1 MIDKVK
7 TAILEYKLIEPR
19 DKVVVGVSGGPDS
32 ICMLHLLINLREEF
46 NFDIFCVHIN
56 HMIRGLDSDMDE
68 NYVEKFCMENM
79 IPLDIY
85 RFDIPKI
92 AKEKKISSEEA
103 GRLSRYE
110 AFKDAEIKHGC
121 NKIALAHNKNDQA
134 ETLLMRLFRGTS
146 PRGLACMEPM
156 RDGRFIRP
164 LLGVT
169 RTEIERYCLDNQLK
183 PCIDK
188 SNLEPSYTR
197 NKIRLELIPYL
208 EKNYNENLTDSL
220 FRLSKIAG
228 EENSY
233 FNMIV
238 EKFVNKHVE
247 LKADD
252 LKIYKADFNMEIF
265 NQEHPTIR
273 KKILIHMAELF
284 NKAENI
290 SYANLESAVKF
301 LQDGKTSKRFEL
313 PNDLC
318 ISSAYGK
325 ATIKSLDHKENNAYE
340 VKDVGKLIEK
350 IIDVKD
356 VQNLKSKENVK
367 YFDYDAILDSNLK
380 ITLRR
385 RRAGDYI
392 KPLGMKGTKTIKD
405 LFIDTKVP
413 KEDRDSVMLACL
425 GSEVIWIIGSQI
437 NENYKI
443 TDTTKRAMMLE
454 YKIET

>member
-1 MIDKVK
+1 MIDKIK
-7 TAILEYKLIEPR
+7 RAILEDKLIVPR

-46 NFDIFCVHIN
+46 NFEIFCVHIN

-68 NYVEKFCMENM
+68 KYVENFCVENM

-85 RFDIPKI
+85 RFNIPKI

-110 AFKDAEIKHGC
+110 AFEDAGIKHGC

-146 PRGLACMEPM
+146 PRGLACMESM

-164 LLGVT
+164 LLGIT
-169 RTEIERYCLDNQLK
+169 RTEIERYCSVNKLN

-208 EKNYNENLTDSL
+208 EKNYNENLVDSL

-228 EENSY
+228 EEKSY

-238 EKFVNKHVE
+238 EEFVSKHVE
-247 LKADD
+247 LNKDMD
-252 LKIYKADFNMEIF
+252 KILQADFNMEIF

-273 KKILIHMAELF
+273 KKILIHLAEAF
-284 NKAENI
+284 DKAENI
-290 SYANLESAVKF
+290 SYANLETAVKF
-301 LQDGKTSKRFEL
+301 LQDGKTSKKFEL
-313 PNDLC
+313 PNSLY
-318 ISSAYGK
+318 ISIAYGK
-325 ATIKSLDHKENNAYE
+325 VTIKSSEDEENNAYE
-340 VKDVGKLIEK
+340 VKDVGRLIEK
-350 IIDVKD
+350 VVDIKD
-356 VQNLKSKENVK
+356 VQNLKSKEHVK
-367 YFDYDAILDSNLK
+367 YFDYDAILASNLRIK
-380 ITLRR
+380 LRN

-392 KPLGMKGTKTIKD
+392 KPLGMNGTKTIKD
-405 LFIDTKVP
+405 LFIDTKIP
-413 KEDRDSVMLACL
+413 KDDRDSIMLVCL

-437 NENYKI
+437 NENFKI
-443 TDTTKRAMMLE
+443 TDKTKRAMMLE